1 MSKYNLVATAAMG
14 LESIVASE
22 IKDLGYECQT
32 ENGKVYFSGDEEAI
46 ARANM
51 WLRVGD
57 RVRIIVGE
65 FKAFTFDEL
74 FERTK
79 ALPWEEFLPVDAA
92 FPVSGKS
99 VKSKLF
105 SVPDCQAIVKKAIV
119 ERLNSAYKRTGFLS
133 ESGPLFKLEVSIL
146 KDTVTLTI
154 DSSGQGLHKRGY
166 RLAQG
171 DAPLKETMA
180 AALVK
185 LSKWSPNRPFVD
197 PFCGSGTIAI
207 EAAMIGQNLA
217 PGYNRSF
224 LSEEWPWMQADVWDR
239 IREEVED
246 VAKYDLQLD
255 IRGFDVDHNIVS
267 VAQRNAMEAGFT
279 DLISFEQRD
288 VRDLRLE
295 GENGVLI
302 ANPPYGERL
311 GEVEEAED
319 IAEVPAQ
326 TEEIVIEDSVGKK
339 LLTEKTAE
347 STQIDFGKMHNKE
360 EIDKLVLECGL
371 EEAIKVLNKF
381 KVIEL
386 RNLAR
391 EYKNFGIAGR
401 KISKADKRLLLA
413 EFRKY
418 YGNN

>member
-22 IKDLGYECQT
+22 IKDLGYDCQT
-32 ENGKVYFSGDEEAI
+32 ENGKVYFTGDEEAI
-46 ARANM
+46 ARTNM

-146 KDTVTLTI
+146 KDKVTLTI

-166 RLAQG
+166 RMAQG

-185 LSKWSPNRPFVD
+185 LSKWNPNRPFVD

-224 LSEEWPWMQADVWDR
+224 LSEEWPWMTADVWDR
-239 IREEVED
+239 VREEVED
-246 VAKYDLQLD
+246 VAKYDLPLD
-255 IRGFDVDHNIVS
+255 IRGFDVDHNIVA

-288 VRDLRLE
+288 VRDLSLE
-295 GENGVLI
+295 GQNGVLI

-319 IAEVPAQ
+319 IAEVLGENMKQYPSW
-326 TEEIVIEDSVGKK
+326 SVYILSSLENYETMYGKRATKKRK
-339 LLTEKTAE
+339 LFNGFIRTDLYQFWGQR
-347 STQIDFGKMHNKE
+347 S
-360 EIDKLVLECGL
+360 
-371 EEAIKVLNKF
+371 
-381 KVIEL
+381 
-386 RNLAR
+386 
-391 EYKNFGIAGR
+391 
-401 KISKADKRLLLA
+401 
-413 EFRKY
+413 
-418 YGNN
+418 

>member
-22 IKDLGYECQT
+22 IKDLGYDCQT
-32 ENGKVYFSGDEEAI
+32 ENGKVYFTGDEEAI
-46 ARANM
+46 ARTNM

-146 KDTVTLTI
+146 KDKVTLTI

-166 RLAQG
+166 RMAQG

-185 LSKWSPNRPFVD
+185 LSKWNPNRPFVD

-224 LSEEWPWMQADVWDR
+224 LSEEWPWMTADVWDR
-239 IREEVED
+239 VREEVED
-246 VAKYDLQLD
+246 VAKYDLPLD
-255 IRGFDVDHNIVS
+255 IRGFDVDHNIVA

-288 VRDLRLE
+288 VRDLSLE
-295 GENGVLI
+295 GQNGVLI

-319 IAEVPAQ
+319 IAEVLG
-326 TEEIVIEDSVGKK
+326 EIMKQYPSWSVYILSSLENYETMYGKRATKKRK
-339 LLTEKTAE
+339 LFNGFIRTDLYQFWGQR
-347 STQIDFGKMHNKE
+347 S
-360 EIDKLVLECGL
+360 
-371 EEAIKVLNKF
+371 
-381 KVIEL
+381 
-386 RNLAR
+386 
-391 EYKNFGIAGR
+391 
-401 KISKADKRLLLA
+401 
-413 EFRKY
+413 
-418 YGNN
+418 